1 MRSCDC
7 PFENVHDLVNDLFD
21 LFDITDSGLQDDR
34 VQFLLNIPSLLFAGP
49 PVGIVVQDDLHLMG
63 FCFRITDAGFVE
75 KPEDGEFF
83 DRNIAFLLFEPGCV
97 DLFDDGFELGK
108 SLLRGFLAG
117 LVELDNR
124 IRFFTNRE
132 KVG

>member
-1 MRSCDC
+1 MRSFNS
-7 PFENVHDLVNDLFD
+7 PFENTHDLVNDLFD
-21 LFDITDSGLQDDR
+21 LFDVTGPGLQDDR
-34 VQFLLNIPSLLFAGP
+34 VEFLFHIAGLLFTGS
-49 PVGIVVQDDLHLMG
+49 PVGIVIQNDLHLMG
-63 FCFRITDAGFVE
+63 FCFRFADAGFVE

-108 SLLRGFLAG
+108 SLLRGFLAV